1 MEDGLYERVKESEG
15 TTTDTLDLTL
25 QVAKLFRST
34 SLFEPCFIVDE
45 FVSIVD
51 GNAYYKWLMA
61 ER

>member
-34 SLFEPCFIVDE
+34 NLLEPCFIVDE
-45 FVSIVD
+45 FVS
-51 GNAYYKWLMA
+51 LSR
-61 ER
+61 EHR